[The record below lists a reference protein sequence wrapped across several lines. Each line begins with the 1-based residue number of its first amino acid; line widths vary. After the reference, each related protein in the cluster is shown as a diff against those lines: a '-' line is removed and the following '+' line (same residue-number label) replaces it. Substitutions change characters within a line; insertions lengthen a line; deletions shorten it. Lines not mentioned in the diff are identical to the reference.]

1 MNCKH
6 SILGEKQTQRE
17 EEEEEEA
24 LATSRAL
31 WLLSL
36 VVVLMSFSVL
46 LFRSL
51 RDLEACAGNDGT

>member
-1 MNCKH
+1 MNCKN
-6 SILGEKQTQRE
+6 SILGEKKTQRE

-24 LATSRAL
+24 LASSRAF

-46 LFRSL
+46 LFRFL
-51 RDLEACAGNDGT
+51 RDLGPCAGNGT

>member
-1 MNCKH
+1 
-6 SILGEKQTQRE
+6 LGEKQTQRE
-17 EEEEEEA
+17 EEEEEA
-24 LATSRAL
+24 LKSSRAF

-51 RDLEACAGNDGT
+51 PDLEPRAGNGS

>member
-1 MNCKH
+1 MNCKN

-17 EEEEEEA
+17 EEEEEA
-24 LATSRAL
+24 LKSSRAF
-31 WLLSL
+31 WLLSV

-51 RDLEACAGNDGT
+51 PDLEPRAGNGS